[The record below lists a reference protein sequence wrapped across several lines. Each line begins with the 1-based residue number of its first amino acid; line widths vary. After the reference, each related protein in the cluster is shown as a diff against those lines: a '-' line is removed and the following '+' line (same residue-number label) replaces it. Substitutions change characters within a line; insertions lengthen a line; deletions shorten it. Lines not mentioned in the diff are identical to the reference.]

1 MKKTFSRIVA
11 FAIAFVMLLGV
22 VPVSVFA
29 AEEKPIVITV
39 SSQTGCPGD
48 TVQVK
53 VSLDNNTG
61 LTGLQLDIAYDEM
74 LLLTNVEINSNF
86 GGAMIETSNP
96 YKNPQTLTMISPL
109 VENTTN
115 GILATFSFT
124 IAEDAPNNYN
134 ANIVVTPTE
143 AYNESGDIA
152 LTVINGSITVYH
164 GLPGDIN
171 EDSKVDTKDAIFLFR
186 YVAGWDVDVDTAA
199 LDVNGDNKIT
209 TKDAV
214 TLFRYAAGWEDIILY
229 YGEVCTHDLIHSVA
243 KETTCTEDGQIE
255 FWYCELCGRI
265 YSDEAC
271 NTQISRQDTIVPAT
285 GHNTVIDEAVSATHT
300 STGLT
305 QGSHCDICGT
315 VLVEQQVIPVIPG
328 TNYGITYDL
337 FGGDTYLATV
347 GVTNNNPDS
356 YVSEVG
362 LQLEDLSSPG
372 YVFKGWKTSDGTQI
386 SEITANTTGN
396 KTLYAQWEKVVYT
409 INFDSPDVPVESM
422 TYTIDTGATLISPSW
437 YGYTFVGWSIDGKIT
452 SRIKPGTTGNITLHA
467 NWTSNRNRATAVS
480 QLGTPSIIEDMD
492 NGRYLFIYEIG
503 TIENVPLAIIEE
515 YTGNLPGIT
524 ISGEYEY
531 STAVGQGFTNTI
543 ANTVSNATTKTSSW
557 TLSEEWNESATAT
570 NEHDEEIGKTESK
583 TDSEGN
589 VVGGEYYISNS
600 SGGSTA
606 VSTSNGGSNSSS
618 SKVTTSDST
627 GINGSYTQQSNKDT
641 SVSIDVSASKSHTDT
656 SESNWNINGE
666 LKYTPPKET
675 GGVGGGVSG
684 GGGHT
689 WGDED
694 TTGGS
699 ISAGIDVTESDV
711 KSATVSGYRE
721 KHVGTE
727 TSNNSSAYW
736 DTSKS
741 ASSSWNTDNGYKNSS
756 TVSIDQEISNI
767 ISQVI
772 YDRYSYSSSSSR
784 GENSSSTQSTS
795 QNQTLT
801 DEYSATIEYS
811 TETQTTTT
819 KTITFSSDAAG
830 YYRLVTAG
838 TMHVFA
844 VVGYDFATNSYFT
857 YTYSVLDEERH
868 AYLDYSKDNAN
879 FNDCEN
885 AVLPF
890 EIPYYVHEVISNVIA
905 RSEGLVVDP
914 TTGYITEY
922 NCPFAFIPES
932 DTRANVVIPE
942 YVSVDNGDGTYS
954 AVRVR
959 GIATDAFSG
968 NCDITGIILPKYVS
982 EIPEGAFEG
991 CINLKTV
998 IGYGITTIGAN
1009 AFKGCENLTTF
1020 VIDEYIT
1027 ELGTNAFEGCPE
1039 IRAMAANSSVAEA
1052 ILNSGAKKITLDLT
1066 KLSDSFDN
1074 RKIVVSDSTEY
1085 FSLFGG
1091 GKMFTNLQIE
1101 SKAAETFISNI
1112 TFVGNTDTP
1121 IKLNSD
1127 TITLGRVTVEEAPG
1141 FALIVESANAEV
1153 KLLGNINL
1161 STKSTNAVI
1170 SKDVTFSKMKAGTAG
1185 NMIVTGKYLVCGTI
1199 TNEGM
1204 LTISNGIEYID
1215 EDTFNSM
1222 LTSSTVTFN
1231 ANSGSVSE
1239 SSKTVYYGQ
1248 YYGVLPTPTRAN
1260 YTFAGW
1266 YTKAEG
1272 GTQITADSIVTVLVN
1287 QTLYAHWTPN
1297 TFTLYFDANGGS
1309 VSTSSKAL
1317 TFGNSLGSLPTPT
1330 RANYTFAGW
1339 HDANGTRVYDSTV
1352 PGSATNFTV
1361 YAYWTPNTF
1370 NLYYNANGGYVSTSS
1385 KTLTFGNSFGS
1396 LPTPTRDYHNFIGW
1410 YDANGNRVYDYTVP
1424 NSATDLTIYAYWEAK
1439 GIVYWA
1445 KASDVPADAQIVD
1458 RKYTYT
1464 QTYYT
1469 TSSSSS
1475 LSGWTHYN
1483 TTSAWSDYGSWS
1495 GWSTSPAYGSDS
1507 RLVETRYI
1515 EPVYKTVWHYSR
1527 CISATTGGSSTYSLG
1542 YYGEKNNQYITLDY
1556 QLEVTGSNSG
1566 HLRYG
1571 PYVGDYGTYYKNY
1584 WWNEQSEQILVSE
1597 GYTEYRYCDRYLI
1610 YTYYFY
1616 RTENLEST
1624 SYPSGSNISNVQE
1637 WVCYRPK

>member
-11 FAIAFVMLLGV
+11 FAIAFVMLLSV

-48 TVQVK
+48 IVQVK

-74 LLLTNVEINSNF
+74 LLLTNVEINSDF

-109 VENTTN
+109 AENTTN
-115 GILATFSFT
+115 GVLATFSFT

-152 LTVINGSITVYH
+152 LTVINGSVTVYH

-171 EDSKVDTKDAIFLFR
+171 EDSKVDTRDAILLFR

-214 TLFRYAAGWEDIILY
+214 TLFRYVAGWEDIVLF
-229 YGEVCTHDLIHSVA
+229 YGEICTHELIHSVA
-243 KETTCTEDGQIE
+243 KDATCTEDGQIE

-271 NTQISRQDTIVPAT
+271 NTQISRQDTVIVAT

-372 YVFKGWKTSDGTQI
+372 YVFKGWKTSDGTRI

-409 INFDSPDVPVESM
+409 INFDSPDVPVKSM

-437 YGYTFVGWSIDGKIT
+437 YGYTFVGWSNDDGFII
-452 SRIKPGTTGNITLHA
+452 SRIKEGTTGNITLHA
-467 NWTSNRNRATAVS
+467 NWTSNRNRATS
-480 QLGTPSIIEDMD
+480 YSSYEKPIIIEDGATGQFLFVY
-492 NGRYLFIYEIG
+492 NIGRID
-503 TIENVPLAIIEE
+503 NVPLYQIGYIGNTQKLDMTVSFT
-515 YTGNLPGIT
+515 YTDTIT
-524 ISGEYEY
+524 SEQAE
-531 STAVGQGFTNTI
+531 VI
-543 ANTVSNATTKTSSW
+543 ANSISNATTRSSGW
-557 TLSEEWNESATAT
+557 TLSEEWNQIYVAEEESQ
-570 NEHDEEIGKTESK
+570 NSQVKSEER

-589 VVGGEYYISNS
+589 TVGGNYFVSNS
-600 SGGSTA
+600 SGGSTY
-606 VSTSNGGSNSSS
+606 VSNESGGSSSSS
-618 SKVTTSDST
+618 SKVTTDKSV
-627 GINGSYTQQSNKDT
+627 GINQSYDT
-641 SVSIDVSASKSHTDT
+641 SKNTYVDGKLSVQNTNEVSAGVSFPVKVVDVSA
-656 SESNWNINGE
+656 
-666 LKYTPPKET
+666 
-675 GGVGGGVSG
+675 GVKN
-684 GGGHT
+684 
-689 WGDED
+689 
-694 TTGGS
+694 TTTVGAEVA
-699 ISAGIDVTESDV
+699 AGRKDNE
-711 KSATVSGYRE
+711 AY
-721 KHVGTE
+721 HVDG
-727 TSNNSSAYW
+727 
-736 DTSKS
+736 S
-741 ASSSWNTDNGYKNSS
+741 ASSYVGTVNTS
-756 TVSIDQEISNI
+756 
-767 ISQVI
+767 
-772 YDRYSYSSSSSR
+772 
-784 GENSSSTQSTS
+784 NSSSYHTTIKNNSNSWNSEEGYEKSHEISTNTQIAEAISSQISKKTS
-795 QNQTLT
+795 YNLT
-801 DEYSATIEYS
+801 DALGGQNSKTSSIDEEEIKSNEYQTSLKYSAGTS
-811 TETQTTTT
+811 TTEKHEKKYTA
-819 KTITFSSDAAG
+819 DAEG
-830 YYRLVTAG
+830 YYRVVMAG
-838 TMHVFA
+838 TVHVYG
-844 VVGYDFATNSYFT
+844 VVGYDVATGSYYT
-857 YTYSVLDEERH
+857 YTFSVLDDERH
-868 AYLDYSKDNAN
+868 EYLDYSKDNAN

-885 AVLPF
+885 GVVTF
-890 EIPYYVHEVISNVIA
+890 EIPYEVNDYIVGVTGRTDGVEVNLDGTITGFEAPEDFDGTVAIPQYYSVNNGDNTYTAYQTKAIDANAFRGNTSIKTVI
-905 RSEGLVVDP
+905 LP
-914 TTGYITEY
+914 IYITE
-922 NCPFAFIPES
+922 IP
-932 DTRANVVIPE
+932 
-942 YVSVDNGDGTYS
+942 DN
-954 AVRVR
+954 
-959 GIATDAFSG
+959 
-968 NCDITGIILPKYVS
+968 
-982 EIPEGAFEG
+982 AFEG
-991 CINLKTV
+991 CTNLETV
-998 IGYGITTIGAN
+998 IAYGVTKIGNN
-1009 AFKGCENLTTF
+1009 AFKGCTSLTTF
-1020 VIDEYIT
+1020 AIDSLVTSI
-1027 ELGTNAFEGCPE
+1027 GANAFEGCPE

-1085 FSLFGG
+1085 FALFGG
-1091 GKMFTNLQIE
+1091 GKTFTNLQIE
-1101 SKAAETFISNI
+1101 SNAAETFISNI

-1121 IKLNSD
+1121 IKLSSN
-1127 TITLGRVTVEEAPG
+1127 TITLGRVTVVDAPG
-1141 FALIVESANAEV
+1141 FALIIEAANAEV

-1161 STKSTNAVI
+1161 SSKSANAVI
-1170 SKDVTFSKMKAGTAG
+1170 SKNVTFSKADSSVAGYM
-1185 NMIVTGKYLVCGTI
+1185 NVTGKYLVCGTI
-1199 TNEGM
+1199 TNDSM
-1204 LTISNGIEYID
+1204 LAASNGVEQID

-1231 ANSGSVSE
+1231 ANGGSVSA

-1266 YTKAEG
+1266 YTEADG
-1272 GTQITADSIVTVLVN
+1272 GTQITADSIVTALVN
-1287 QTLYAHWTPN
+1287 QTLYAHWVPN
-1297 TFTLYFDANGGS
+1297 AYTIYFDANGGS
-1309 VSTSSKAL
+1309 VSPSCKAL

-1339 HDANGTRVYDSTV
+1339 HDANGNRVYDSTV

-1370 NLYYNANGGYVSTSS
+1370 TLYYNANGGYVSTSS
-1385 KTLTFGNSFGS
+1385 KTLTYGNSLGS

-1410 YDANGNRVYDYTVP
+1410 YDANGNRVYDSTVP
-1424 NSATDLTIYAYWEAK
+1424 GSATDLTIYAYWAEK
-1439 GIVYWA
+1439 DIVYWA
-1445 KASDVPADAQIVD
+1445 SASSAPADAQIVD

-1475 LSGWTHYN
+1475 LDGWTYLYAERTGWGATQGPVYSDPSN
-1483 TTSAWSDYGSWS
+1483 GLRNVWSESYVISS
-1495 GWSTSPAYGSDS
+1495 N
-1507 RLVETRYI
+1507 
-1515 EPVYKTVWHYSR
+1515 YKTVYCYYR
-1527 CISATTGGSSTYSLG
+1527 YADNETGGNGAPAKNSDFPNYYEYEFDSPLTKTTNVTFGGKSWERWKYYYNG
-1542 YYGEKNNQYITLDY
+1542 TNWVGAYGETTKQVWVSDN
-1556 QLEVTGSNSG
+1556 
-1566 HLRYG
+1566 
-1571 PYVGDYGTYYKNY
+1571 YGTCWYYQ
-1584 WWNEQSEQILVSE
+1584 EPV
-1597 GYTEYRYCDRYLI
+1597 

-1624 SYPSGSNISNVQE
+1624 SYPSGSDISNVQE
-1637 WVCYRPK
+1637 YVCYRPK